1 MFRTYVPRAP
11 LSAFVER
18 FWLCTD
24 AQVARSERILPSGTI
39 ELVLN
44 LAEDAVRIDDRRF
57 SGAAFSGTYARSFVI
72 DATQHAAMLG
82 VHFRPGGAFPFLG
95 VPARELTDAHADL
108 SFLWGPIG
116 RELRERLCDAATVP
130 ERFGILETA
139 LLARLGR
146 TPHAAALEG
155 LAAFRRLR
163 GGASIR
169 EVARATG
176 LSQRRFIDVFRDA
189 VGLTPKL
196 FCRVLRFQHARQLT
210 GGDWGEI
217 AFAARYADQAHLI
230 RDFREFASM
239 TPAEY
244 ARRMSVDC
252 MNNHV
257 PL

>member
-1 MFRTYVPRAP
+1 MFRAHVPRAP
-11 LSAFVER
+11 LSAFIER
-18 FWLCTD
+18 FWFCTD
-24 AQVARSERILPSGTI
+24 ALARRERILPSGTI
-39 ELVLN
+39 ELVIN
-44 LAEDAVRIDDRRF
+44 LAESEVRIDDRRF
-57 SGAAFSGTYARSFVI
+57 SGAVFSGTYARSFVI

-82 VHFRPGGAFPFLG
+82 VHFRPGGAFAFLG
-95 VPARELTDAHADL
+95 MPARELTDAHADL
-108 SFLWGPIG
+108 SSVWGPVA
-116 RELRERLCDAATVP
+116 RELRERLCAAVTTS
-130 ERFGILETA
+130 ERFATLETA
-139 LLARLGR
+139 LLAHLGR

-155 LAAFRRLR
+155 LDAFEGSR

-169 EVARATG
+169 DVARATG

-196 FCRVLRFQHARQLT
+196 FCRVLRFQHARELV

-244 ARRMSVDC
+244 ARRLSDDC
-252 MNNHV
+252 LRNHV

>member
-1 MFRTYVPRAP
+1 MFRTHVPRAP
-11 LSAFVER
+11 LSAFIER

-39 ELVLN
+39 ELVFN
-44 LAEDAVRIDDRRF
+44 LVEDAVRIDDRRF
-57 SGAAFSGTYARSFVI
+57 SGAAFSGTYARAFVI

-95 VPARELTDAHADL
+95 VPARELMDAHADL
-108 SFLWGPIG
+108 SLLWGPVA
-116 RELRERLCDAATVP
+116 RELRERLCDAATAP
-130 ERFGILETA
+130 ERFAMLETA
-139 LLARLGR
+139 LLGRLGR

-155 LAAFRRLR
+155 LEAFDRSR
-163 GGASIR
+163 GGASVR

-196 FCRVLRFQHARQLT
+196 FCRVLRFQHARELV

-239 TPAEY
+239 TPADY
-244 ARRMSVDC
+244 ARRLSEDC
-252 MNNHV
+252 LWNHV